1 MRKSAWEK
9 TQEEIVKERAEVLG
23 RAGEALAAALS
34 EVEKIDRLINESVR
48 MAGERPGLETLAEI
62 NGEIRRYNRAREY
75 AELRYYYLIVTRE
88 AMGIRRHKAV
98 EEVYRIRPKRKYL

>member
-9 TQEEIVKERAEVLG
+9 TQEEILKERAEVLG

-48 MAGERPGLETLAEI
+48 MAGERPDLETLAEI

-98 EEVYRIRPKRKYL
+98 EEVYRIPPKRKYL